1 MIEFSI
7 GVDDLGLGLEAVVA
21 ASAAH
26 AIHVHDAGIH
36 LDNVKEGGRHSSV
49 VFCMSMTIKII
60 VLNIFLAKI
69 IITSG

>member
-26 AIHVHDAGIH
+26 AIHVHDAGRH
-36 LDNVKEGGRHSSV
+36 LDNVKEGGHHSSV
-49 VFCMSMTIKII
+49 VLSVPTILRPW
-60 VLNIFLAKI
+60 V
-69 IITSG
+69 